1 MRSVCK
7 IYKLRKRFKRYTLSS
22 ETELGC
28 LTNKIICLKNCNF
41 FLISACIFIGNRND
55 QEFGTAIDIIKHGG
69 IRKMTNTETLSYP
82 VVQSREEKIENAATG
97 VSFIKDVKNASDY
110 ELTQASANG
119 DMGAFEE
126 VYNRH
131 HRRVYAICLR
141 MLKNVTEAEDLTQD
155 VFIQLYRKIGSFR
168 GDSAFTTWLH
178 RLTVNQVL
186 MHFRK
191 RNVKY
196 EKTTEEG
203 EAPIQI
209 VGGTE
214 NPRKMPVVDKIALE
228 NAIEQLPPGYK
239 NVFILHDIEGYEH
252 EEVARILGCS
262 VGTSKSQLH
271 KARLKL
277 RKLLQKKANP
287 RLVGVW

>member
-1 MRSVCK
+1 MITTTK
-7 IYKLRKRFKRYTLSS
+7 TLEYPIWQEAT
-22 ETELGC
+22 ETEKSNTG
-28 LTNKIICLKNCNF
+28 
-41 FLISACIFIGNRND
+41 FIK
-55 QEFGTAIDIIKHGG
+55 A
-69 IRKMTNTETLSYP
+69 
-82 VVQSREEKIENAATG
+82 EEKIDVGSA
-97 VSFIKDVKNASDY
+97 KDF
-110 ELTQASANG
+110 ELTQAAANG
-119 DMGAFEE
+119 NMMAFEE

-131 HRRVYAICLR
+131 HRRVYSICLR
-141 MLKNVTEAEDLTQD
+141 MLQNATEAEDLTQD
-155 VFIQLYRKIGSFR
+155 VFIQLHRKIGSFR

-191 RNVKY
+191 RNVKF

-203 EAPIQI
+203 ETPVQV

-214 NPRKMPVVDKIALE
+214 NPRKMPVVDKIAIE
-228 NAIEQLPPGYK
+228 DAIDKLPNGYK
-239 NVFILHDIEGYEH
+239 NVFVLHDVEGYEH

-277 RKLLQKKANP
+277 RKLLQKKAPP
-287 RLVGVW
+287 RLFGIQ

>member
-1 MRSVCK
+1 MA
-7 IYKLRKRFKRYTLSS
+7 T
-22 ETELGC
+22 
-28 LTNKIICLKNCNF
+28 
-41 FLISACIFIGNRND
+41 
-55 QEFGTAIDIIKHGG
+55 
-69 IRKMTNTETLSYP
+69 TETLNYP
-82 VVQSREEKIENAATG
+82 ILQASAEDAINANEVKKTEK
-97 VSFIKDVKNASDY
+97 VDVTSMSDY
-110 ELTQASANG
+110 ELTQASAKGN
-119 DMGAFEE
+119 MVAFEE

-141 MLKNVTEAEDLTQD
+141 MLKNTNEAEDLTQD
-155 VFIQLYRKIGSFR
+155 VFIQLHRKIGSFR

-191 RNVKY
+191 RTVKF

-203 EAPIQI
+203 ETPEQI
-209 VGGTE
+209 VRGSEKPG
-214 NPRKMPVVDKIALE
+214 KMPVVDKIALE
-228 NAIEQLPPGYK
+228 NAIKELPKGYRS
-239 NVFILHDIEGYEH
+239 VFILHDIEGFEH

-277 RKLLQKKANP
+277 RKLLKRKAPP
-287 RLVGVW
+287 RLFAHS

>member
-1 MRSVCK
+1 
-7 IYKLRKRFKRYTLSS
+7 
-22 ETELGC
+22 
-28 LTNKIICLKNCNF
+28 
-41 FLISACIFIGNRND
+41 
-55 QEFGTAIDIIKHGG
+55 
-69 IRKMTNTETLSYP
+69 MTTTTETLNYP
-82 VVQSREEKIENAATG
+82 VWQEQVEEKKDTLNFINPETIKNIAA
-97 VSFIKDVKNASDY
+97 SSDFD
-110 ELTQASANG
+110 LTKAAAQGNMA
-119 DMGAFEE
+119 AFEE
-126 VYNRH
+126 VYQRH
-131 HRRVYAICLR
+131 HRRVYSICLR
-141 MLKNVTEAEDLTQD
+141 MLQNATEAEDLTQD

-191 RNVKY
+191 RNVKF

-203 EAPIQI
+203 ETPVQV

-214 NPRKMPVVDKIALE
+214 NPRKMPVVDKIAIE
-228 NAIEQLPPGYK
+228 NAIEQLPKGYR
-239 NVFILHDIEGYEH
+239 NVFVLHDVEGYEH
-252 EEVARILGCS
+252 EEVAKILGCS

-287 RLVGVW
+287 RLVGVN